1 MLKAYRGLFFFFL
14 LADFGNGESLFIF
27 VECVGI
33 KINIYSSSC
42 LTLLPHGHLGITY
55 IVSTCVM
62 DLKRFAFTGFKQID
76 SGYKELVPNRF
87 NLFGEGHTDVQE
99 NSIFTLEKETFD

>member
-1 MLKAYRGLFFFFL
+1 M
-14 LADFGNGESLFIF
+14 
-27 VECVGI
+27 
-33 KINIYSSSC
+33 
-42 LTLLPHGHLGITY
+42 
-55 IVSTCVM
+55 M

>member
-1 MLKAYRGLFFFFL
+1 
-14 LADFGNGESLFIF
+14 
-27 VECVGI
+27 
-33 KINIYSSSC
+33 
-42 LTLLPHGHLGITY
+42 
-55 IVSTCVM
+55 M

-87 NLFGEGHTDVQE
+87 NLYGEGHTDDQE